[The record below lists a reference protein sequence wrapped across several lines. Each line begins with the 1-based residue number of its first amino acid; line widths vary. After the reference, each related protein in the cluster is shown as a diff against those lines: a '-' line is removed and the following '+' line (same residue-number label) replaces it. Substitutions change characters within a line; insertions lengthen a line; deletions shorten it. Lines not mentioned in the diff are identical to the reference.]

1 MLTGQNLSGQNMSIL
16 VILLKVTLQN
26 SIYHSLFEIKLKK
39 YSDSGQLDSGQ
50 SDSGNTIFL

>member
-39 YSDSGQLDSGQ
+39 YSDSG
-50 SDSGNTIFL
+50 